1 MIDIVEKKRIKWD
14 LKYEFYINIIKNR
27 FRNNLFMNYENEI
40 NAHVLSN
47 IIYKNNKFKNFD
59 TFNDLYY

>member
-1 MIDIVEKKRIKWD
+1 
-14 LKYEFYINIIKNR
+14 
-27 FRNNLFMNYENEI
+27 MNYENEI